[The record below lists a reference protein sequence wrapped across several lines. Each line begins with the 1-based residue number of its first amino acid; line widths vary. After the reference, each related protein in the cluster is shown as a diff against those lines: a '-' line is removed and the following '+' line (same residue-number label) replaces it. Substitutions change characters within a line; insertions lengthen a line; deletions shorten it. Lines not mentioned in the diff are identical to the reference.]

1 MSMSSDES
9 VIQQKQHQHQN
20 MTKVGHRKHHR
31 QHVVKD
37 VEAVVS
43 IDEEENYDE
52 DEDAKERPE
61 DWDDNDGRW
70 GSPPTVG
77 KPTIVNCKILIAQ
90 LQDLEKELWKLI
102 KGNVKAEK
110 EDIRGGVN
118 LTDWRRFLEEDDLT
132 HVSNPIAAF
141 QVDTRKV

>member
-9 VIQQKQHQHQN
+9 LIQQKQHQHQN

-43 IDEEENYDE
+43 LDEEENYDE

-77 KPTIVNCKILIAQ
+77 KLQNLQNQI
-90 LQDLEKELWKLI
+90 QDLDPVRGAL
-102 KGNVKAEK
+102 NVR
-110 EDIRGGVN
+110 IRV
-118 LTDWRRFLEEDDLT
+118 WC
-132 HVSNPIAAF
+132 H
-141 QVDTRKV
+141 